1 MSASLLDRKVDPP
14 ASSALAYRGCVWGSH
29 VSFMAGSIWGED
41 GEAGIAILRMSAQEL
56 SEYARKCVEELFGGD
71 WYRYTDAYYDQVALL
86 PERTGCDWIGHFDLV
101 TKFNERA
108 PAFDE
113 ESPRYLRRAL
123 EVMEHLVRSGTA
135 FEVNTGAMAGDTGP
149 LPI

>member
-1 MSASLLDRKVDPP
+1 M
-14 ASSALAYRGCVWGSH
+14 WGWSWTC
-29 VSFMAGSIWGED
+29 WGERPEGLDYAIGSVHSICGGD
-41 GEAGIAILRMSAQEL
+41 GRYFAVDESPET
-56 SEYARKCVEELFGGD
+56 ARKCVEELFGGD

-113 ESPRYLRRAL
+113 ESPRVPPA
-123 EVMEHLVRSGTA
+123 
-135 FEVNTGAMAGDTGP
+135 GAGGHGAPGP
-149 LPI
+149 LWYGV